1 MQSHGLIGVAEN
13 ITDIL
18 DVVYAPHA
26 LSNVLGISVSW
37 VVFLLPVE
45 LRDPQQKRG

>member
-1 MQSHGLIGVAEN
+1 MARLFGGAEN

-18 DVVYAPHA
+18 DVVYVSQAV
-26 LSNVLGISVSW
+26 SKVLGISVSW

-45 LRDPQQKRG
+45 VRDPQQKRG

>member
-1 MQSHGLIGVAEN
+1 MARFFVGAEN

-18 DVVYAPHA
+18 DVVYVSQAV
-26 LSNVLGISVSW
+26 SKVLGISVSW

-45 LRDPQQKRG
+45 VRDPQQKRG